1 MTIRSKTL
9 GVTALLASTAL
20 AAGVQAQTAPDSSL
34 SAPEASSQ
42 TSPLGMEAPRAAG
55 GAPETLDALVTAYE
69 DGLPPMAE
77 VSDLP
82 ADAAIETMAISD
94 FPGAAPGEAERLD
107 LALADAEGELT
118 EIQDAVAGNAAL
130 SDALEAEGYAPED
143 VIGVFA
149 GSAGT
154 VELLIDD
161 RA

>member
-1 MTIRSKTL
+1 MPCIGNAGQRQPYQVLEGRLQGKTL
-9 GVTALLASTAL
+9 VA
-20 AAGVQAQTAPDSSL
+20 
-34 SAPEASSQ
+34 
-42 TSPLGMEAPRAAG
+42 R
-55 GAPETLDALVTAYE
+55 
-69 DGLPPMAE
+69 
-77 VSDLP
+77 
-82 ADAAIETMAISD
+82 
-94 FPGAAPGEAERLD
+94 
-107 LALADAEGELT
+107 LADAEGELT